1 MSSPTYGGGVSDT
14 TPSDASGTPVP
25 DEGLDPRLAA
35 IEESAA
41 EDAAAVGA
49 APVPAVGSHPVL
61 RYSLARLAI
70 LAVVAA
76 ALYLVGARGLLLLVF
91 AFLISG
97 FIAMVA
103 LKGTREGAAYGITS
117 AIRSANAKIDA
128 GSAAEDAALDA
139 AQAAPAPADGTP
151 AAAPPSP
158 APPAA
163 ATPAPAPE
171 PAAPLDDWDDPAP
184 R

>member
-1 MSSPTYGGGVSDT
+1 MSSPTYGGAVSEP
-14 TPSDASGTPVP
+14 TPSDASGTPAP
-25 DEGLDPRLAA
+25 DEDLDPRLAA
-35 IEESAA
+35 VEQSAA

-61 RYSLARLAI
+61 RYTLARLAI

-97 FIAMVA
+97 LIAMVA
-103 LKGTREGAAYGITS
+103 LKNTREGAAYGITA

-139 AQAAPAPADGTP
+139 AASPAPAARPSDADASP
-151 AAAPPSP
+151 AASVDE
-158 APPAA
+158 
-163 ATPAPAPE
+163 TPAPR
-171 PAAPLDDWDDPAP
+171 APLDDWDDPAP